1 MARSTTKR
9 ALRALNNGASSVADS
24 VKKNSTKLVATLPSR
39 KPTKLA
45 QVKGAVVNRKVL
57 IPAAIVVGLGAAGYG
72 AYRIVTSDDWIMSH
86 FPGLQSRHYDSYAD
100 HSTGPTASV
109 AIDEESSDPA
119 KPADDSFTSSED

>member
-1 MARSTTKR
+1 MARSATKR
-9 ALRALNNGASSVADS
+9 ALRALNNGASSVAEG
-24 VKKNSTKLVATLPSR
+24 VRKNGTKLVAALPNR

-45 QVKGAVVNRKVL
+45 QIRGVVVNRKVL

-72 AYRIVTSDDWIMSH
+72 AYRIVTSDDWIMGH

-100 HSTGPTASV
+100 HSTGPAASV
-109 AIDEESSDPA
+109 AIDEEGGDPA